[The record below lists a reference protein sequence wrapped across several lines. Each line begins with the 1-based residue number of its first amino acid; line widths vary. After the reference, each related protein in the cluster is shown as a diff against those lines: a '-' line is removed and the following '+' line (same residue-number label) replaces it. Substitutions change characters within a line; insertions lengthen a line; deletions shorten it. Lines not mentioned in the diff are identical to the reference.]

1 MVLRGN
7 NSNLHRPDIGL
18 LSGILALI
26 AVGTI
31 IISSASVVMSRQVAQ
46 NPNLYFERHL
56 INLALGF
63 ILMFVGYKIDYSFW
77 RKIAPLMI
85 FLGLIS
91 VIMVFI
97 PGISFSHGGASRWIN
112 VFGQQ
117 VSPTEF
123 FKLSLFIYLAAW
135 FEKRG
140 SEVKKFWYS
149 TFPFWVILGLSVI
162 LVILQPDM
170 GTMMVIASVSSIIY
184 FTAGASWSHILAMFG
199 VGIAGIIFLI
209 KTEPYRMARF
219 MIFLDP
225 TSDQSS
231 AGYQINQA
239 LLAIGTGGLFGLGF
253 GQSRQKFNYLPE
265 AATDSIFAITSEELG
280 FFRAAAIVLLYIFI
294 AIQGYKVAQKAPD
307 AFSRLLA
314 VGITSWIV
322 VQAFINISAMLSLIP
337 LTGVPLP
344 FISYGSSST
353 LMLMLASG
361 ILLNISK
368 HTQGETRESRSIR
381 RRNWWSYLTNSSRN

>member
-1 MVLRGN
+1 MVLPGR
-7 NSNLHRPDIGL
+7 NSFHRPDIGL

-26 AVGTI
+26 SIGTI
-31 IISSASVVMSRQVAQ
+31 LISSASVVMSKQVAQ
-46 NPNLYFERHL
+46 DPNLYFERHL
-56 INLALGF
+56 INISIGF
-63 ILMFVGYKIDYSFW
+63 ILMFIGYKIDYSFW
-77 RKIAPLMI
+77 RKAAP
-85 FLGLIS
+85 FLILIGLIS
-91 VIMVFI
+91 IIFVFI
-97 PGISFSHGGASRWIN
+97 PGVGFSHGGASRWIN
-112 VFGQQ
+112 ILGQQ
-117 VSPTEF
+117 FSPTEF
-123 FKLSLFIYLAAW
+123 FKLALFIYLAAW

-140 SEVKKFWYS
+140 SSVKKLLYS
-149 TFPFWVILGLSVI
+149 AVPFWIILILSI
-162 LVILQPDM
+162 GLVIAQPDM

-184 FTAGASWSHILAMFG
+184 FTAGASWSHIIAMFIA
-199 VGIAGIIFLI
+199 GIAGIIFLI
-209 KTEPYRMARF
+209 KTAPYRVARF
-219 MIFLDP
+219 MIFLNP

-265 AATDSIFAITSEELG
+265 AATDSIFAITAEELG
-280 FFRAAAIVLLYIFI
+280 FFRISAIIALYVFI
-294 AIQGYKVAQKAPD
+294 AIQGYKIAQKAPD

-322 VQAFINISAMLSLIP
+322 VQAFINMSAMLSLIP

-344 FISYGSSST
+344 FISYGASST

-368 HTQGETRESRSIR
+368 HTQGETRENRSIR
-381 RRNWWSYLTNSSRN
+381 RRNWWSYITNFSRN